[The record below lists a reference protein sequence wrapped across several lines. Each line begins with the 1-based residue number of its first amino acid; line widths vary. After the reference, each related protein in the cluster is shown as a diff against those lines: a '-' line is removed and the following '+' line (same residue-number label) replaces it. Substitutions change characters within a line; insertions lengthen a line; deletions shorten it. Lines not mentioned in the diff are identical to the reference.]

1 MKKKVICAALALTL
15 LGGAAAEAKIE
26 DSRIALGGIS
36 IGSTEDYVRAT
47 YGKPKTYSRDYY
59 APRKGYVR
67 EYNYGD
73 SFFVTVLEETGQVM
87 RMMSMDRHN
96 KIATPDGI
104 TIGSA
109 IDDVLRRYGEPDLR
123 QIDGDSDYLWYFGS
137 REKGNLVFRVSF
149 GKVTGITCG
158 TK

>member
-36 IGSTEDYVRAT
+36 IGSTEAYVRAT

-73 SFFVTVLEETGQVM
+73 SFL
-87 RMMSMDRHN
+87 
-96 KIATPDGI
+96 
-104 TIGSA
+104 
-109 IDDVLRRYGEPDLR
+109 
-123 QIDGDSDYLWYFGS
+123 
-137 REKGNLVFRVSF
+137 
-149 GKVTGITCG
+149 
-158 TK
+158 